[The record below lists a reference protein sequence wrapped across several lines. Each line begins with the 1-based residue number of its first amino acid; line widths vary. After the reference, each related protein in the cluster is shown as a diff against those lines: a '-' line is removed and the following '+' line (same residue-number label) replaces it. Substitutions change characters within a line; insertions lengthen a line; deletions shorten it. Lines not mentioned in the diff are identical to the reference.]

1 MVKRICTL
9 LLALLLLPGC
19 GLADLKL
26 RDTTP
31 AQKALKTYLQNA
43 NGFLSDNGEEVINR
57 VFDEQNT
64 VVELGI
70 TVADDAF
77 APEHVTLTVYLYYD
91 TINYI
96 LLRVDEPARFA
107 AIAAAFRQ
115 ALNPQTVTAE
125 EALKIPSQRA
135 KKAIEAPTDSFE
147 DEVEEEKLNGTDFRE
162 FYAYFPNQY
171 HDGVNWMQLMI
182 IFPMKG
188 YWNEET
194 GIIDNEASPK
204 TPDRDSDQ
212 DAEYDGYYS
221 TDDYE
226 HLRIFT
232 TATPEPDSAAAEYDD
247 FYK

>member
-1 MVKRICTL
+1 MVKRLCAL

-26 RDTTP
+26 RDSTP
-31 AQKALKTYLQNA
+31 AQKALKTYMQNV
-43 NGFLSDNGEEVINR
+43 NGFLSDSGEEIFNR

-70 TVADDAF
+70 TVSDEAF
-77 APEHVTLTVYLYYD
+77 APEHVTLTAYLYYE
-91 TINYI
+91 TIDYI
-96 LLRVDEPARFA
+96 LLRVDDPARFA
-107 AIAAAFRQ
+107 VIAAAFRR
-115 ALNPQTVTAE
+115 ALNPQTMTAE
-125 EALKIPSQRA
+125 EAAEAPARRA
-135 KKAIEAPTDSFE
+135 KKAIEAPTDSFA
-147 DEVEEEKLNGTDFRE
+147 DEVEEERLNGTSFRE

-182 IFPMKG
+182 IFPMEG

-194 GIIDNEASPK
+194 GIVDNEAEPSA
-204 TPDRDSDQ
+204 PDRDSDQ
-212 DAEYDGYYS
+212 DAEYDGYYA

-226 HLRIFT
+226 HLRVFT
-232 TATPEPDSAAAEYDD
+232 TPTPEPDSAAAELDD